1 MFVHLR
7 PYFFV
12 YKLKTQKEKMKKVLC
27 AMVAVAA
34 LTISSCCN
42 NKAKENACDKA
53 NTECVAADSCCKATC
68 EMADSCKMDC
78 ATCEMKDSC
87 KMNCPKAEACVK
99 ADSCQ
104 KACPKA
110 ETCKKACPNK

>member
-1 MFVHLR
+1 
-7 PYFFV
+7 
-12 YKLKTQKEKMKKVLC
+12 MKKVLF

-68 EMADSCKMDC
+68 EMADS
-78 ATCEMKDSC
+78 
-87 KMNCPKAEACVK
+87 
-99 ADSCQ
+99 
-104 KACPKA
+104 
-110 ETCKKACPNK
+110 

>member
-1 MFVHLR
+1 
-7 PYFFV
+7 
-12 YKLKTQKEKMKKVLC
+12 MKKVLF

-42 NKAKENACDKA
+42 NKAKETTCDKA
-53 NTECVAADSCCKATC
+53 HTECVAATPCCKAAC
-68 EMADSCKMDC
+68 EMADSCQKECKAACEMADSCQMDC
-78 ATCEMKDSC
+78 ATCE
-87 KMNCPKAEACVK
+87 K

-110 ETCKKACPNK
+110 TCEKACEKACENK